1 MTARR
6 WRREAVLALALLA
19 ALAIFESQS
28 EHMVTVLNLTRVAES
43 AVEPAILAAG
53 LTLVILIGGIDVSVG
68 AILAVAAVVTGSALA
83 FDLPAVVAV
92 AVAILSGTALGA
104 FNGVVVARLAVPP
117 IIATL
122 GSLYVFGAI
131 VFLTVGT
138 TWITGLPES
147 LSPLVQGQL
156 LGVPAAV
163 LAIGAVYALAWFVLR
178 QTRWGL
184 HLAAIG
190 SNATSARLAG
200 IPVTRRTIETYAL
213 LGALAGFA
221 AVLYVARLRN
231 VEFGVGAG
239 LTFEAIA
246 ASVLGGADLRG
257 GNASLVGTLLGILFI
272 KVVQNGLVLS
282 GATSLWAP
290 VVTGLLLILVLVVDG
305 LQKPA
310 RRRW

>member
-19 ALAIFESQS
+19 ALAIFASQS

-163 LAIGAVYALAWFVLR
+163 VAIGAVYALAWFVLR